1 MKLKQLSADELTALY
16 QTELVNAFPPSELK
30 PLKSMLTLM
39 EGSRYE
45 ALSMYDENGMHGY
58 ALTWLEPGVPFA
70 LLDYFGRYYKIQD
83 DPYLETREREERFI
97 QQIVDGVCES
107 LKQTFPLFLA
117 GCMTGLSAIQP
128 ACAPAP
134 QPLQVE
140 TPPAEEATEADP
152 ESIDWG
158 FLGS

>member
-1 MKLKQLSADELTALY
+1 MMEDNTRKLPVRFNLDKPDQRRAWEYL
-16 QTELVNAFPPSELK
+16 QTMDRDIFTSWNHVIHL
-30 PLKSMLTLM
+30 
-39 EGSRYE
+39 
-45 ALSMYDENGMHGY
+45 
-58 ALTWLEPGVPFA
+58 A
-70 LLDYFGRYYKIQD
+70 LLDYFDRYYKVQE

-107 LKQTFPLFLA
+107 LKQTLPLFLA
-117 GCMTGLSAIQP
+117 GCMTALSAIQP

-140 TPPAEEATEADP
+140 TPPAEEAAEADP

>member
-1 MKLKQLSADELTALY
+1 MMEENTRKLPVRFNLDKPDQRRAWEYL
-16 QTELVNAFPPSELK
+16 QTMDRDIF
-30 PLKSMLTLM
+30 
-39 EGSRYE
+39 
-45 ALSMYDENGMHGY
+45 
-58 ALTWLEPGVPFA
+58 
-70 LLDYFGRYYKIQD
+70 
-83 DPYLETREREERFI
+83 REREERFI

-107 LKQTFPLFLA
+107 LKQTLPLFLA

-128 ACAPAP
+128 ACASAP

-140 TPPAEEATEADP
+140 TPPSEEVAKADP